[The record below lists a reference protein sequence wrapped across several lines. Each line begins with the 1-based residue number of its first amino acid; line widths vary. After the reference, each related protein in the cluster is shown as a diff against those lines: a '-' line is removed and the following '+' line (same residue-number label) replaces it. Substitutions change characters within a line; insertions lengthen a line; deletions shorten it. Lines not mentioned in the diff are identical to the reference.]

1 MGILHRNAPHPR
13 GQLRVKLRLNCERK
27 NGAPPR
33 LQLTQKLPWDA
44 RSAILAARLTI
55 EAKVAANRTPR
66 EAGVC
71 SSTSALNGRW
81 RLISAMYACAREGP
95 YKIPCA

>member
-1 MGILHRNAPHPR
+1 MG
-13 GQLRVKLRLNCERK
+13 
-27 NGAPPR
+27 PPR
-33 LQLTQKLPWDA
+33 VWSSLESCRNGPWL
-44 RSAILAARLTI
+44 RSASLPLDDLHHGVLG

-81 RLISAMYACAREGP
+81 RLISAMYACARGP
-95 YKIPCA
+95 IQNPLCNRHAKSP